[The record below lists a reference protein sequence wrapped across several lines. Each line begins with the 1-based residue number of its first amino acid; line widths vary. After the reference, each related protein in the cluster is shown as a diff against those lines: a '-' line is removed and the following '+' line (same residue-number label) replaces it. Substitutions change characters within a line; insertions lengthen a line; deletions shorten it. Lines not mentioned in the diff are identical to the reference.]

1 MMLTGL
7 RQILKDY
14 MSPSDLDSFANMVVN
29 IGHDRLFRNMMDFI
43 RYFQFEG
50 CLFLLNTHTDNFLN
64 LYIYHILTSIFT
76 VILVLELC
84 GDWLF
89 CLY

>member
-50 CLFLLNTHTDNFLN
+50 CLFK
-64 LYIYHILTSIFT
+64 YSY
-76 VILVLELC
+76 
-84 GDWLF
+84 
-89 CLY
+89 